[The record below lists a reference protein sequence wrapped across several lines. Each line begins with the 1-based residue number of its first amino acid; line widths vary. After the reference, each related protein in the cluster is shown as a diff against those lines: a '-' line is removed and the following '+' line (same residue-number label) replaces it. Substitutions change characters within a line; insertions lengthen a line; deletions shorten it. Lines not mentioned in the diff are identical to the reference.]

1 MTPDAGAVRGAAGDA
16 ALEEKLDLVGRPT
29 SSDDLLE
36 EDAACER
43 AVEDLGEGKL
53 RPAGW
58 RGRRSAISFSG
69 RSSIQPGDVQRLHAP
84 RHDLET
90 LPVGGH
96 LLRGGAIPWQPVPQH
111 LFGILV
117 GGGEVSPPGPPA
129 AALAGEVQQPCG
141 RKGSGPR
148 DSRRATSLG
157 PSSFSPE
164 TSFASRSGPR
174 PRRRPAASES
184 ACGRGRAT
192 AAGTPPAPRRA
203 AGPAR
208 RTSAERRIA
217 RIASGRASS
226 GARMVR
232 ERVERQDERR
242 LRCHLVTRRLRG
254 VSLANTTNRD

>member
-1 MTPDAGAVRGAAGDA
+1 MERSPQR
-16 ALEEKLDLVGRPT
+16 
-29 SSDDLLE
+29 DLL
-36 EDAACER
+36 
-43 AVEDLGEGKL
+43 LGQVLDSAGR
-53 RPAGW
+53 RPASPRTAPRSRDAPGRRSSPPGW
-58 RGRRSAISFSG
+58 GDPLAARSAAPLRDTRRGRRGTPAGSAGSLSRG
-69 RSSIQPGDVQRLHAP
+69 R
-84 RHDLET
+84 
-90 LPVGGH
+90 
-96 LLRGGAIPWQPVPQH
+96 
-111 LFGILV
+111 
-117 GGGEVSPPGPPA
+117 GPA
-129 AALAGEVQQPCG
+129 PCG

-148 DSRRATSLG
+148 DSRRATSFG

-208 RTSAERRIA
+208 RTSRSAGSRGSLLAA
-217 RIASGRASS
+217 RPAR
-226 GARMVR
+226 ARMVR

-242 LRCHLVTRRLRG
+242 LRCHLVTRHLRG

>member
-53 RPAGW
+53 RLAGW

-117 GGGEVSPPGPPA
+117 GGGEVRPPGPPA
-129 AALAGEVQQPCG
+129 ASLAGEVQHPVDEKAPGPGTRGG
-141 RKGSGPR
+141 RRPSGRPASLLRRALRAALDRVLDVVLQLRKALAGEGEPLPPERLQHLAEQRVRRGGPR
-148 DSRRATSLG
+148 GAQNREDRFWPRVQHARGWSGSERSVKTSAASGATS
-157 PSSFSPE
+157 
-164 TSFASRSGPR
+164 
-174 PRRRPAASES
+174 
-184 ACGRGRAT
+184 
-192 AAGTPPAPRRA
+192 
-203 AGPAR
+203 
-208 RTSAERRIA
+208 
-217 RIASGRASS
+217 
-226 GARMVR
+226 
-232 ERVERQDERR
+232 
-242 LRCHLVTRRLRG
+242 
-254 VSLANTTNRD
+254 